1 MDYNVSTD
9 GYAPADFP
17 DANETRPSDTLF
29 DYGVSNTESPVGT
42 CVNNLVSR
50 HLYEIKEK
58 TSGGGATMPSQWK
71 RKINEFVL
79 FKMNDILEFASKP
92 LAKHPVL
99 GPAELLM
106 RKFSRGNF
114 SPSHQSVR
122 EIALDASGID
132 VVAMINAELVKF
144 EPGTLKGYLET
155 TRYLYD
161 KYKEAGE
168 KIIQNDGILQMRLD
182 LFDKVQKR
190 VSALSELQV
199 NEEFAALAAASETY
213 LGRIF
218 EENRIEECYKNL
230 IESYRVFLLLR
241 DILSVRGY
249 IDTLGNEPLCGIC
262 FSGSVQYAVS
272 PCGHTFCSTCVKKQM
287 SQCYMCR
294 GQIKDRVKLFFG

>member
-17 DANETRPSDTLF
+17 DANDTRPTDTLF
-29 DYGVSNTESPVGT
+29 DYGISNTYSPVTT

-50 HLYEIKEK
+50 HMYEMKEK
-58 TSGGGATMPSQWK
+58 TSGGGATTPSQWK

-114 SPSHQSVR
+114 SPSHQSVK
-122 EIALDASGID
+122 EVALDASGID
-132 VVAMINAELVKF
+132 VVEMINAELVKF
-144 EPGTLKGYLET
+144 EPGTLKGYQET

-168 KIIQNDGILQMRLD
+168 KIIQNDGILQMRID

-190 VSALSELQV
+190 VAALSELQV
-199 NEEFAALAAASETY
+199 NDEFSALAAASETY
-213 LGRIF
+213 LARIF
-218 EENRIEECYKNL
+218 EDNRIEECYKNL

-241 DILSVRGY
+241 EILTVRGY
-249 IDTLGNEPLCGIC
+249 IDTLGTEPLCGIC
-262 FSGSVQYAVS
+262 FSAPVQYAVS
-272 PCGHTFCSTCVKKQM
+272 PCGHTFCGTCAKKQM
-287 SQCYMCR
+287 TQCYMCR

>member
-17 DANETRPSDTLF
+17 DASETRPTDTLF
-29 DYGVSNTESPVGT
+29 DYGISNTESPVTT

-50 HLYEIKEK
+50 HIYEMREK

-114 SPSHQSVR
+114 SPSHQSVK
-122 EIALDASGID
+122 EIALDASGVD

-144 EPGTLKGYLET
+144 EPGTLKGYQET
-155 TRYLYD
+155 TRFLYD

-190 VSALSELQV
+190 VAALSELQV
-199 NEEFAALAAASETY
+199 NEEFGALAAASEAY
-213 LGRIF
+213 LARIF
-218 EENRIEECYKNL
+218 EENRIEESYRNL
-230 IESYRVFLLLR
+230 IEAYRVFLYLR
-241 DILSVRGY
+241 DLLSVRGF
-249 IDTLGNEPLCGIC
+249 IDTLGNEPLCSIC
-262 FSGSVQYAVS
+262 FTSPVQYAMS
-272 PCGHTFCSTCVKKQM
+272 PCGHSFCATCVKKQM
-287 SQCYMCR
+287 SQCYICR